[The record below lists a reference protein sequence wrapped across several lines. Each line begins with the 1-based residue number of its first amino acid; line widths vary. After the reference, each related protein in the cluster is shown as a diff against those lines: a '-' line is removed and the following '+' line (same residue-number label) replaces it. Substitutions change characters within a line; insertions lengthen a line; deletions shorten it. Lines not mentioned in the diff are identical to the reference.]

1 MSTKL
6 HHTKYKPLYEAY
18 ILQFVEDENGNQPPN
33 KQASIDRLFERFN
46 SEYGWRVGQVGKH
59 QAVTDWLQGLALPIA
74 CYNDEIVDLAIDLQS
89 IDENPSDKLRERVV
103 ENYWSFM
110 ANVILGMKREVTS

>member
-33 KQASIDRLFERFN
+33 KAASVERLFERFW
-46 SEYGWRVGQVGKH
+46 SEYGWRVDQVGIHK
-59 QAVTDWLQGLALPIA
+59 AMADWLCVLALLFA
-74 CYNDEIVDLAIDLQS
+74 WYYDEIVDLAIDLQS
-89 IDENPSDKLRERVV
+89 IDENPCDKLRERVV

>member
-1 MSTKL
+1 MSKV

-18 ILQFVEDENGNQPPN
+18 ILQFVEDEDGREPEN
-33 KQASIDRLFERFN
+33 KQACIEALFRKFY
-46 SEYGWRVGQVGKH
+46 SEYGWRVEQVGKH
-59 QAVTDWLQGLALPIA
+59 FAMIDWLQGLALPIA

-103 ENYWSFM
+103 ANYWAFM
-110 ANVILGMKREVTS
+110 ANIILGMEKRVQS